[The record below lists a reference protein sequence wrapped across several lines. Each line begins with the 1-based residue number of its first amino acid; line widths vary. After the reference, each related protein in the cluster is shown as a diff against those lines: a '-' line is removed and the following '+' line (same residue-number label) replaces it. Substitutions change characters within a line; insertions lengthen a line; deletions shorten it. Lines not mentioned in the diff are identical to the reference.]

1 MQGRTHSQPVTVI
14 GGGLAGM
21 VAALELVKR
30 GFDVTLHEASGRLG
44 GKAGSDTDP
53 PLHGP
58 DHRLDPSLSLP
69 DGVQIDHG
77 YHVFPLWYTNMRR
90 LWEEV
95 GIDPATDV
103 YQGMVYRDLKPARNG
118 QRQPLEPEAPP
129 KLRQLMA
136 ICDLVLQPD
145 DAVDD
150 LTLQAFLHSR
160 PYANRA
166 DPISLNDFIL
176 NALTIGDADISS
188 RVVRDVFRQW
198 LPLIGKPNW
207 DALRGSLGDVLID
220 RIEARIRA
228 AAEAAGATFT
238 LHYHHRLTKLE
249 LDGGYTMK
257 LTLASDDGEPITVT
271 DQPVIVAIP
280 PQVLRTLDSTELY
293 RNDSGISGLHYLRCN
308 PFSALDVFFDA
319 DLDGFDKEHFTLHG
333 SPYGIT
339 GFDISK
345 HWPRL
350 ESRRKTVLQFV
361 AANSRCFSG
370 LDDEGFVRVMAE
382 EIARFIPE
390 VADQVAF
397 YVPHR
402 NFHDPLFVN
411 DVGTLQHRPQTRS
424 KLPNLYFAG
433 DYVDNPTVVT
443 SMEAAVR
450 TGLMAAEEL
459 RRDHSAGSPPVEI
472 LDPVELPEEVKG
484 YQELYAQD
492 PLMAQMQTMRWLEG
506 VKGSQGA
513 LE

>member
-1 MQGRTHSQPVTVI
+1 MHGRTHSRPVTVV

-21 VAALELVKR
+21 VAALELVRR

-44 GKAGSDTDP
+44 GKAGSDVDP

-58 DHRLDPSLSLP
+58 DYRLDPTLSLP
-69 DGVQIDHG
+69 EGVQIDHG

-90 LWEEV
+90 LWDDI
-95 GIDPATDV
+95 GIDPADDV
-103 YQGMVYRDLKPARNG
+103 YEGMVYRDLKPAELGR
-118 QRQPLEPEAPP
+118 RRDLEPEAAP

-145 DAVDD
+145 EAVDD

-160 PYANRA
+160 PYANRE

-198 LPLIGKPNW
+198 LPLMAKPNW
-207 DALRGSLGDVLID
+207 DALRGSLGDVMID
-220 RIEARIRA
+220 RLEARISSA
-228 AAEAAGATFT
+228 ADAAGATFT

-249 LDGGYTMK
+249 LDGGYSMK
-257 LTLASDDGEPITVT
+257 LTITPDDCAPFTVT
-271 DQPVIVAIP
+271 DQPVILAIP

-293 RNDSGISGLHYLRCN
+293 RNDSGITGLHYLRCN
-308 PFSALDVFFDA
+308 PFSALDIFFDA
-319 DLDGFDKEHFTLHG
+319 DLDGFDKEHFTLFE

-350 ESRRKTVLQFV
+350 QSRRKTVLQFV

-382 EIARFIPE
+382 EIARYIPE
-390 VADQVAF
+390 VNDAVAY

-411 DVGTLQHRPQTRS
+411 DVGTMQYRPDTRS

-433 DYVDNPTVVT
+433 DYVANPTVVT

-450 TGLMAAEEL
+450 TGLMAAEAL
-459 RRDHSAGSPPVEI
+459 RADHAAHTDPVEI
-472 LDPVELPEEVKG
+472 LDPVELPEEVQG
-484 YQELYAQD
+484 YAKLYEQD
-492 PLMAQMQTMRWLEG
+492 PLMAQMLTMKWLEG
-506 VKGSQGA
+506 LRAG
-513 LE
+513 